1 MANRPHSTYS
11 QGAAGRKEVFCS
23 CRLAPPELGRQEG
36 EMHLPQSIGT
46 GKAQAKLSP
55 TSAAAPRV
63 AAWLNDWMIS
73 ANQAGDQLRGSHW
86 VLKTQVQVSEK
97 SLLPSSRR
105 LSQSI
110 WLKHAHA
117 RTCART
123 RTLSLSPSMDI
134 SGLILCLH

>member
-1 MANRPHSTYS
+1 MANRPHSTYG

-36 EMHLPQSIGT
+36 EMHLPQSTGT
-46 GKAQAKLSP
+46 GKALWFPKLSP

-73 ANQAGDQLRGSHW
+73 ANQTGDQLRGSHW

-97 SLLPSSRR
+97 SPLPSSRR

-110 WLKHAHA
+110 WLKHACA
-117 RTCART
+117 RTHART
-123 RTLSLSPSMDI
+123 RTPTHPQRQFSEL
-134 SGLILCLH
+134 G